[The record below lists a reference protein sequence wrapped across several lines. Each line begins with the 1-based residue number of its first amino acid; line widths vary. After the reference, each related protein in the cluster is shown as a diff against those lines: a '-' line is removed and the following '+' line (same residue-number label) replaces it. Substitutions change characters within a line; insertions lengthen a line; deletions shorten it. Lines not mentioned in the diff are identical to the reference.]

1 MPNESVTGIATGL
14 RPGLPTFRFPQI
26 APTLRRVAAVL
37 QAPAFAAA
45 DLAAICVAT
54 AVGSYIHGPFLG
66 PPMVAPPATM
76 DDLMKFID
84 PRLHGSGFA
93 VVLIIILSH
102 LGARGHYA
110 HGIPPWTRTL
120 DVISAVALAGL
131 CDIFLTFPLDDN
143 TPLHVAGHAVM
154 WLGMAPAIFAGRW
167 VARAAVAGLGVWDMR
182 VVLFGAPEQ
191 TAMAADAISTER
203 HTGLRVVGCFERN
216 EVGDPGIAENW
227 RHLVASKGGNFV
239 ALVGSPDDA
248 PCEARAMVA
257 LGRAGIPFALIPATG
272 GLPVMRWR
280 PRYFFSHDVL
290 MLVHHAG
297 RPGMLSRAVKRA
309 MDVTAALLLLVLFAP
324 LMLTIALLIRRDGG
338 PALFHHKR
346 IGAGGRVFL
355 CAKFRSMRVD
365 AAAVLDELLANDPA
379 AAAEWAAT
387 QKLRNDPRVTGIG
400 RLLRRTSLD
409 ELPQLLNILRGE
421 MSLVGPRPIVA
432 SEARFYGEHI
442 HDYYTAKPGVTGL
455 WQVSGRSDTSY
466 ARRVQLDVWYARNR
480 SLWHDL
486 RIIAKTVPVVLL
498 RKGAV

>member
-1 MPNESVTGIATGL
+1 M
-14 RPGLPTFRFPQI
+14 PTFRFPQI
-26 APTLRRVAAVL
+26 FPTLRRAAAGL
-37 QAPAFAAA
+37 QAPAYAAA
-45 DLAAICVAT
+45 DLT
-54 AVGSYIHGPFLG
+54 AVCLVTALGSCISGPFRG
-66 PPMVAPPATM
+66 PATWSPPAALQGVL
-76 DDLMKFID
+76 DFAD
-84 PRLHGSGFA
+84 PNLHGRAFL
-93 VVLIIILSH
+93 VVLIVVLSH

-110 HGIPPWTRTL
+110 HGIPPWSRTI
-120 DVISAVALAGL
+120 DVLSAVALAGL
-131 CDIFLTFPLDDN
+131 CDIFMLFPLPNAD
-143 TPLHVAGHAVM
+143 HWHIAGRAVM
-154 WLGMAPAIFAGRW
+154 WLGMAPVIFGCRW
-167 VARAAVAGLGVWDMR
+167 VARAAVAGLGASDMR

-191 TAMAADAISTER
+191 TAAAADAISTEQ
-203 HTGLRVVGCFERN
+203 HLGLRVVGRFERN

-227 RHLVASKGGNFV
+227 RNLMNSKGGNFV
-239 ALVGSPDDA
+239 ALVGSPEDA

-297 RPGMLSRAVKRA
+297 RPGMVSCAVKRA

-324 LMLTIALLIRRDGG
+324 LMLVIALLVRQDGG
-338 PALFHHKR
+338 PALFHHQR
-346 IGAGGRVFL
+346 IGAGGRFFF

-365 AAAVLDELLANDPA
+365 AAAVLDELLAGDPA

-387 QKLRNDPRVTGIG
+387 QKLRNDPRVTRIG

-442 HDYYTAKPGVTGL
+442 YDYYTAKPGVTGL

-480 SLWHDL
+480 SVWHDL

-498 RKGAV
+498 RRGAV

>member
-1 MPNESVTGIATGL
+1 MPNESATGIATGL
-14 RPGLPTFRFPQI
+14 RPGMPTFRFPPI
-26 APTLRRVAAVL
+26 IPTLRRVAAML

-45 DLAAICVAT
+45 DLAAACVA
-54 AVGSYIHGPFLG
+54 AAAGSCVHGPFLG
-66 PPMVAPPATM
+66 PAMLSPPESM
-76 DDLMKFID
+76 GSLLDFLD
-84 PRLHGSGFA
+84 PKLGGGGFV
-93 VVLIIILSH
+93 VVLMIILSH

-110 HGIPPWTRTL
+110 HGIPPWTRTV

-131 CDIFLTFPLDDN
+131 CDIFLVFPLHDA
-143 TPLHVAGHAVM
+143 TQWHLAGRAVM
-154 WLGMAPAIFAGRW
+154 WLGMAPAIFASRW
-167 VARAAVAGLGVWDMR
+167 AARAAVAGLGVWDMR
-182 VVLFGAPEQ
+182 VVLFGTAEQ

-203 HTGLRVVGCFERN
+203 HLGLRVVGRFERT
-216 EVGDPGIAENW
+216 EVGDPGIADNW
-227 RHLVASKGGNFV
+227 RTLMNSKGGNFV
-239 ALVGSPDDA
+239 AMVGSPENA
-248 PCEARAMVA
+248 PCEAAAMVA

-297 RPGMLSRAVKRA
+297 RPGMLSCAVKRA
-309 MDVTAALLLLVLFAP
+309 IDVTVALVLLVLLAP
-324 LMLTIALLIRRDGG
+324 LMLAIAMLVRRDGG

-346 IGAGGRVFL
+346 IGAGGRFFH

-365 AAAVLDELLANDPA
+365 AAAVLDDLLARDPD

-409 ELPQLLNILRGE
+409 ELPQLLNILRGD

-442 HDYYTAKPGVTGL
+442 YDYYTAKPGVTGL